1 MKTIELVN
9 NTNSPNA
16 IPTDI
21 ADAPT
26 WAQDVF
32 QSLPCLASYD
42 DIGRASRMNRGTI
55 ANFHSEGRGPKGSVL
70 LGKKRVFPRLEV
82 CKWLMEMAEAKEAE

>member
-1 MKTIELVN
+1 MKSSEVLTDAIEQH
-9 NTNSPNA
+9 A
-16 IPTDI
+16 IPSAI
-21 ADAPT
+21 ADAPE

-55 ANFHSEGRGPKGSVL
+55 ANLYSNGRGPNGSLL

-82 CKWLMEMAEAKEAE
+82 CKWLMDLAEGKEA